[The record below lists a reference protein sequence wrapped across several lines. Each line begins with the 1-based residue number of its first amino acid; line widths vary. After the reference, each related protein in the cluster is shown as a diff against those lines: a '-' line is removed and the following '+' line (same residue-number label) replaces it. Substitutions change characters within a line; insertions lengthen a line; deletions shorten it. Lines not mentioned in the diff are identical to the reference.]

1 MKSLVRAN
9 SIRGF
14 AGIEIELKA
23 AHNVTDI
30 DFD

>member
-1 MKSLVRAN
+1 MKSLARAN

-14 AGIEIELKA
+14 AGIEFELNA
-23 AHNVTDI
+23 AHNVIDI